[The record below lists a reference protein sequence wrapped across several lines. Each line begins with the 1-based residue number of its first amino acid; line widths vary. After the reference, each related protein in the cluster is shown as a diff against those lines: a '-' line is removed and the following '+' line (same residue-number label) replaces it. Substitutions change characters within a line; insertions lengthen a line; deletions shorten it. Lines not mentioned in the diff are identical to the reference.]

1 MKGFELLWIFSCFC
15 FCCQCLCFNF
25 WNYLISW
32 CFFRYCNQINQKE
45 KKEKL
50 EETVLLAKAKLNFIK
65 ASVSKA
71 LINFYINHDAIVWVN
86 NVLSEYNEIKRKHW
100 KYWKCCEIYH
110 TKTMEAYC
118 VNCEKNTAK
127 NILVAEKL
135 NKIY

>member
-15 FCCQCLCFNF
+15 FCCQCLCFSF

-71 LINFYINHDAIVWVN
+71 LIDFYINHDAIVWVN
-86 NVLSEYNEIKRKHW
+86 NVLSEYNEIKENIENTENAVKYTIPKQWKRIVSIVRK
-100 KYWKCCEIYH
+100 
-110 TKTMEAYC
+110 
-118 VNCEKNTAK
+118 
-127 NILVAEKL
+127 ILR
-135 NKIY
+135 KIS

>member
-32 CFFRYCNQINQKE
+32 CCFRYCNQINQKE

-71 LINFYINHDAIVWVN
+71 LIDFYINHDAIVWVN
-86 NVLSEYNEIKRKHW
+86 NVLSEYNEIKENIENTENAVKYTIPKQWKRIVSIVRK
-100 KYWKCCEIYH
+100 
-110 TKTMEAYC
+110 
-118 VNCEKNTAK
+118 
-127 NILVAEKL
+127 ILR
-135 NKIY
+135 KIS